1 MVHEVTGTED
11 FRQQLSAPNKLCV
24 VDFTAT
30 WCGPCK
36 RVAPMYESLS
46 HKYPDVNFIKVVE
59 STCQDLITQLGIRA
73 FPTFRFYLGGQQVD
87 DIQGGNIG
95 LVEQKVQ
102 AFTAAGGSAGAGAA
116 PPPAP
121 APAPAP
127 APVEPDAALMS
138 TLTAMG
144 FTEDKVKEGEE
155 SKGAGEAPALSPEE
169 AIDKAIA
176 TVSKYRT
183 GGDGGVALKTLK
195 AYTSNA
201 LNDDPKFRSINMD
214 NNAFRTRVAPFIGGV
229 ALLRALGF
237 EKDPAENRLVL
248 PEGGDHRARLQE
260 TVAKLEAAMASYQG
274 H

>member
-1 MVHEVTGTED
+1 MAKTREELERAQRKREAEAQKREKAAAKAERDRLRALIEQDKRERAANKGK
-11 FRQQLSAPNKLCV
+11 LSSKL
-24 VDFTAT
+24 
-30 WCGPCK
+30 G
-36 RVAPMYESLS
+36 
-46 HKYPDVNFIKVVE
+46 
-59 STCQDLITQLGIRA
+59 
-73 FPTFRFYLGGQQVD
+73 
-87 DIQGGNIG
+87 
-95 LVEQKVQ
+95 
-102 AFTAAGGSAGAGAA
+102 AGGYNPSMPPASVPYGAAGAGADGA
-116 PPPAP
+116 G
-121 APAPAP
+121 
-127 APVEPDAALMS
+127 E
-138 TLTAMG
+138 
-144 FTEDKVKEGEE
+144 VKEGEE
-155 SKGAGEAPALSPEE
+155 TKGAGEAPALSPEE

-201 LNDDPKFRSINMD
+201 LKDDPKFRSINMD